1 MSEVSTTQWR
11 KIVERPCVGW
21 NELEKESKA
30 VQKTIEAMTAVES
43 PTTDKEACNRMA
55 EFLQQKIDQLGM
67 KTRRISNPDFGDHV
81 VADLKTAEKKTP
93 PGILLLGHYDTVWP
107 VGEIARRPI
116 RQEAGRLYGPGIY
129 DMKSGIAL
137 AIHAVEYLQRNDL
150 KPNLP
155 ITMLWNS
162 DEELGSP
169 DSQGLIETL
178 AEKSKYVLVLEPGD
192 LPNGAVNTFRKGAMS
207 FKIKITGKSAHAG
220 GNHHQGLNAIGELA
234 RHIIALEKMTDYQT
248 GTTVN
253 VGVVKGGT
261 RSNVVA
267 DSATAEVDVRT
278 CTAQESA
285 RVIKIVRNLS
295 PTKKGFNIN
304 ISQLKC
310 RPPLE
315 RHDKVIKLYEKAR
328 QAARELSLTLPER
341 SSGAAS
347 DGNFTAALGRATLCG
362 IGAVGEGAHAI
373 HENIA
378 IDWLPKRLA
387 LTIRLLQTLD

>member
-1 MSEVSTTQWR
+1 MENPYVR
-11 KIVERPCVGW
+11 AA
-21 NELEKESKA
+21 ELEKESDA
-30 VQKTIEAMTAVES
+30 VLKTITEMTAIES

-55 EFLQQKIDQLGM
+55 GFLQQKIDQLGL
-67 KTRRISNPDFGDHV
+67 KTKRVSNTDFGDHV
-81 VADLKTAEKKTP
+81 VAELTAAENKDQ

-107 VGEIARRPI
+107 MGELYKRPI
-116 RQEAGRLYGPGIY
+116 RLEASRLYGPGIY

-137 AIHAVEYLQRNDL
+137 AIQAMEYFQRNNLRL
-150 KPNLP
+150 KLP

-169 DSQGLIETL
+169 DSQGLIETM
-178 AEKSKYVLVLEPGD
+178 AKKSKYVLVFEPGD

-207 FKIKITGKSAHAG
+207 FKIDITGKSAHAG
-220 GNHHQGLNAIGELA
+220 GNHQQGLNAIGELA
-234 RHIIALEKMTDYQT
+234 HHIITLENMTDYRV
-248 GTTVN
+248 GTTIN

-267 DSATAEVDVRT
+267 ESAAAEIDVRT
-278 CTAQESA
+278 PTAEESERLKRFIQGLA
-285 RVIKIVRNLS
+285 
-295 PTKKGFNIN
+295 PTKKGFDLE
-304 ISQLKC
+304 ISQLKY

-315 RHDKVIKLYEKAR
+315 RHNKVIELYEKAR
-328 QAARELSLTLPER
+328 RAANDLNLTLPER

-347 DGNFTAALGRATLCG
+347 DGNFTAALGIATLCG

-387 LTIRLLQTLD
+387 LIIRLLQTLC

>member
-1 MSEVSTTQWR
+1 MGNPYVHA
-11 KIVERPCVGW
+11 V
-21 NELEKESKA
+21 ELENESAA
-30 VQKTIEAMTAVES
+30 VQKSIKEMTAIES

-55 EFLQQKIDQLGM
+55 GFLQQKTDQLGLE
-67 KTRRISNPDFGDHV
+67 TRRVSNAEFGDHV
-81 VADLKTAEKKTP
+81 VADLTTAANKDR

-107 VGEIARRPI
+107 LGEINKRPV
-116 RQEAGRLYGPGIY
+116 RLEGSRLYGPGIY

-137 AIHAVEYLQRNDL
+137 AIHAVDYLKTNNL
-150 KPNLP
+150 PPKLP

-169 DSQGLIETL
+169 DSQNLIETL
-178 AEKSKYVLVLEPGD
+178 AKKSKYVLVFEPGD
-192 LPNGAVNTFRKGAMS
+192 LPHGAVNTFRKGAMS
-207 FKIKITGKSAHAG
+207 FKIQITGKSTHAG
-220 GNHHQGLNAIGELA
+220 GNHQQGLNAIGELA
-234 RHIIALEKMTDYQT
+234 RHIITLENMTDYQV
-248 GTTVN
+248 GTTLN

-267 DSATAEVDVRT
+267 ESATAEVDVRT
-278 CTAQESA
+278 STAAESD
-285 RVIKIVRNLS
+285 RIKGIIQRLA
-295 PTKKGFNIN
+295 PTKKGFDFE

-315 RHDKVIKLYEKAR
+315 RHAKVIELYEKAR
-328 QAARELSLTLPER
+328 QAANELYLTLPER
-341 SSGAAS
+341 PSGAAS
-347 DGNFTAALGRATLCG
+347 DGNFTAALGIATLCG

-387 LTIRLLQTLD
+387 LIIRLLQTLD